1 MTQYNYN
8 IVASSNEHT
17 VVAEYE
23 CKYTS
28 SKSYQSESKLEEEF
42 ISLLTSQGYEYLNIN
57 SEEDLIENLRKQLE
71 KVNSYTFTDA
81 EWERFFKECI
91 SNPNEGIVEKTRKIQ
106 QDHIQILK
114 RDDGTTKNIYLI
126 HKDNIHDNSLQ
137 VINQYEQTEG
147 RRKTRYDVTILV
159 NGLPLVHIELK
170 RRGVA
175 IREAFN
181 QIRRYQRDSFWA
193 GTGLYEYVQIFVISN
208 GTHTKYYSNTTRET
222 HIREMTGDRS
232 SRKTSNSFE
241 FTSYWADAK
250 NNIIPDLMDFTKTF
264 FTKHTLLN
272 ILTKYCVFT
281 SDETLMAMRPYQ
293 IAATERILQRIE
305 IAHNYKKA
313 GTIDG
318 GGYVWHTTGER
329 VIIVMGAINTFK
341 SRVSETFIKNNSC
354 IA

>member
-114 RDDGTTKNIYLI
+114 RDDGTTKNIY
-126 HKDNIHDNSLQ
+126 
-137 VINQYEQTEG
+137 
-147 RRKTRYDVTILV
+147 
-159 NGLPLVHIELK
+159 
-170 RRGVA
+170 
-175 IREAFN
+175 
-181 QIRRYQRDSFWA
+181 
-193 GTGLYEYVQIFVISN
+193 
-208 GTHTKYYSNTTRET
+208 
-222 HIREMTGDRS
+222 
-232 SRKTSNSFE
+232 
-241 FTSYWADAK
+241 
-250 NNIIPDLMDFTKTF
+250 
-264 FTKHTLLN
+264 
-272 ILTKYCVFT
+272 
-281 SDETLMAMRPYQ
+281 
-293 IAATERILQRIE
+293 
-305 IAHNYKKA
+305 
-313 GTIDG
+313 
-318 GGYVWHTTGER
+318 
-329 VIIVMGAINTFK
+329 
-341 SRVSETFIKNNSC
+341 
-354 IA
+354 